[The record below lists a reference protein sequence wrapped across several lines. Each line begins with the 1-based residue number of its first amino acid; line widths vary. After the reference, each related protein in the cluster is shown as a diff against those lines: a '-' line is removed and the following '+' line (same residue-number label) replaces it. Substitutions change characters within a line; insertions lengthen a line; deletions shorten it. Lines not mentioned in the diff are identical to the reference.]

1 MSTTP
6 LKILLI
12 EDDAAFA
19 FIVKRTVSETAI
31 GHQLTHVVRVEE
43 ALQELASERFDVV
56 LTDLTLPDAC
66 DLESVEKLR
75 AFNPDLPLIVL
86 TSFESDE
93 QARLSLKAGAQDY
106 ICKDQMD
113 PNVLGLAMWR
123 AVERQKI
130 CAENERMCEMLKS
143 QRMELKKKN
152 ERLQQLVE
160 TAHRFVDNVSHEFRT
175 PLTVVREYASLMRD
189 GVLGDI
195 NEEQAEFLDVINY
208 RVDDL
213 NTMVDDMLDSSKLE
227 VGLMGTHRETTHPD
241 RIIERALSGLQLKA
255 QVRNVDLQFESCD
268 DLPPVFCDA
277 EKVGRVVTNLVSNAI
292 KFCDQ
297 ENGSVRV
304 SVDYSEGDHDVRIS
318 VTDNGQGIDEEG
330 LSLMFDRFRQL
341 GTSTQSS
348 TKGFGLG
355 LNIAREL
362 VDLNYGEI
370 TVDSVVG
377 EGTTF
382 TFTVPVDDWA
392 EIVRRYAERLVRE
405 DASSTVAV
413 VRVSATEDQSES
425 CQRDID
431 AFWRFTERQPDLIR
445 MTGPAEW
452 TLLIAGLADSTA
464 QIIERFQATHRQV
477 SRNRPVPLPALDFN
491 ILGCFTLVEA
501 MDSLVDAASPT
512 ACPAH

>member
-19 FIVKRTVSETAI
+19 FIVTQTVRSTGI
-31 GHQLTHVVRVEE
+31 GHHLTHVVRVEA
-43 ALQELASERFDVV
+43 ALQELACDSYDVV
-56 LTDLTLPDAC
+56 LTDLTLPDARGI
-66 DLESVEKLR
+66 ESVEKVR
-75 AFNPDLPLIVL
+75 TFNPALPLIVL
-86 TSFESDE
+86 TSYESDE
-93 QARLSLKAGAQDY
+93 QAVLSLQAGAQDY

-113 PNVLGLAMWR
+113 PNVLGLSMWR

-130 CAENERMCEMLKS
+130 CAENARMCEELKL
-143 QRMELKKKN
+143 QRLQLKKKN

-195 NEEQAEFLDVINY
+195 NEEQAEFLDVIGY

-227 VGLMGTHRETTHPD
+227 VGLMGTHRESTHPD

-255 QVRNVDLQFESCD
+255 QVRDVDLQFESGD
-268 DLPPVFCDA
+268 ELPLVFCDP

-297 ENGSVRV
+297 NDGRVQV
-304 SVDYSEGDHDVRIS
+304 SVTHSDGDPDIRIS
-318 VTDNGQGIDEEG
+318 VTDNGQGIDQEG
-330 LSLMFDRFRQL
+330 LSQMFDRFRQL

-370 TVDSVVG
+370 NVDSVVG
-377 EGTTF
+377 QGTTF
-382 TFTVPVDDWA
+382 SFTVPLDDWP
-392 EIVRRYAERLVRE
+392 EIVRRYSARMARKSP
-405 DASSTVAV
+405 ASSVTVVRAVAV
-413 VRVSATEDQSES
+413 DDQSEA
-425 CQRDID
+425 CLRDID

-445 MTGPAEW
+445 MTTPAEW
-452 TLLIAGLADSTA
+452 TLLIASDSSGIA
-464 QIIERFQATHRQV
+464 HIIDRFKANHEQV
-477 SRNRPVPLPALDFN
+477 SRNRPAPLPALTFDVA
-491 ILGCFTLVEA
+491 GCFVPADDMEQLI
-501 MDSLVDAASPT
+501 DAASPA
-512 ACPAH
+512 ACLAH